1 MFLKNSM
8 TVLFFFTDFPSDLFV
23 LMEAAKA
30 KLILKSYNTS
40 EQPVSPVDFLAT
52 DMTKKILLR
61 IELPATTDLMFS
73 YKTMQRA
80 INTHA
85 YVNGALRIKVD
96 ANG

>member
-1 MFLKNSM
+1 
-8 TVLFFFTDFPSDLFV
+8 
-23 LMEAAKA
+23 METAKA
-30 KLILKSYNTS
+30 KLILKSNTS
-40 EQPVSPVDFLAT
+40 EQPVSPVEFLST
-52 DMTKKILLR
+52 DMTKKVLLR

-96 ANG
+96 GNG